1 MSIQTRKLRP
11 VIWPL
16 LNPDTGFICCHPVR
30 ADAEGH
36 FSHEAI
42 RRILSSAAAIRRD
55 AFLSFASQRMEI
67 REPEIRALGE
77 VFGTD
82 RRILGIEIG
91 SEAASPEE
99 IKHILPVFREA
110 FPYALLFVPAG
121 TETGETEG
129 IGYILQPN
137 EILDFEKQ
145 AEKNCLAVRVDP
157 DDAEMVCFAA
167 LHHVAL
173 LLCENERKAN
183 RPCHA
188 GHRFRV
194 TEIRMD
200 DTEKDRGMIQFTIS
214 VDNVGTTPCYGDA
227 AFMLRLCGSG
237 VEDERAYRLPI
248 KASELMP
255 GQGKTV
261 RLDADISGLAC
272 GDYDVQAGLF
282 FAGTGDCCSFGI
294 EGRISDGYYEGRLI
308 LEL

>member
-36 FSHEAI
+36 YSHEEI

-110 FPYALLFVPAG
+110 FP
-121 TETGETEG
+121 
-129 IGYILQPN
+129 
-137 EILDFEKQ
+137 
-145 AEKNCLAVRVDP
+145 
-157 DDAEMVCFAA
+157 
-167 LHHVAL
+167 
-173 LLCENERKAN
+173 LLC
-183 RPCHA
+183 PPH
-188 GHRFRV
+188 
-194 TEIRMD
+194 
-200 DTEKDRGMIQFTIS
+200 
-214 VDNVGTTPCYGDA
+214 
-227 AFMLRLCGSG
+227 L
-237 VEDERAYRLPI
+237 
-248 KASELMP
+248 
-255 GQGKTV
+255 
-261 RLDADISGLAC
+261 
-272 GDYDVQAGLF
+272 QA
-282 FAGTGDCCSFGI
+282 
-294 EGRISDGYYEGRLI
+294 
-308 LEL
+308 

>member
-16 LNPDTGFICCHPVR
+16 LNPDTGFICCHLVR

-36 FSHEAI
+36 YSHEEI

-121 TETGETEG
+121 TETGDTEG

-145 AEKNCLAVRVDP
+145 AEKI
-157 DDAEMVCFAA
+157 DDEHYK
-167 LHHVAL
+167 LIL
-173 LLCENERKAN
+173 KYDKDDE
-183 RPCHA
+183 
-188 GHRFRV
+188 
-194 TEIRMD
+194 TELVIR
-200 DTEKDRGMIQFTIS
+200 I
-214 VDNVGTTPCYGDA
+214 
-227 AFMLRLCGSG
+227 L
-237 VEDERAYRLPI
+237 
-248 KASELMP
+248 
-255 GQGKTV
+255 
-261 RLDADISGLAC
+261 
-272 GDYDVQAGLF
+272 
-282 FAGTGDCCSFGI
+282 SFGPMVKVI
-294 EGRISDGYYEGRLI
+294 EPYSFVELIKKRLEMQKSCG
-308 LEL
+308 L